1 MGLLIAYSGDWP
13 RGCELAERG
22 LKLNP
27 NLPGMYNYTA
37 WHDAYDRKDYRRAL
51 DLALKLNT
59 PDNFY
64 QHAVLAM
71 CYAQLGEMDAAHKSL
86 QEMLVLKPD
95 YGKVARQLHGKWIQ
109 PELVEQLMD
118 GLRKAG
124 LEIAA
129 ADDASAALPEPSKSS
144 APTAGPARGDEGFW
158 VAVLPF
164 KYRGTDSALAALAEG
179 FAEDIVTGLSRF
191 SYLRV
196 ISRGSTLCFTDA
208 AYDVRAAGK
217 ELGARY
223 VLEGS
228 LRQAGTQLR
237 VTVQLVDA
245 VTGAHLWA
253 ETYERGFSP
262 ESAFVTQ
269 DDLVPRIVATIAD
282 VHGILP
288 RSMSAVLRTRDPAE
302 LTSYEN
308 VLRSFTYSE
317 RLTPDELAAA
327 RHGVELAVR
336 QAPANGDAWAML
348 AWLCLQDH
356 AQGFNL
362 QDDALARGLAAA
374 QRAVEVAPANH
385 FAHFGLAQ
393 AFFFHKEYQSFR
405 NAAERAVALNSMDGY
420 SMAFVGE
427 LLTYTG
433 DSERGLELAGR
444 AKQLNPHHPGWYW
457 YADFYDAHSR
467 RDYRG
472 AIGFL
477 LKANLPGHW
486 GFQAGLAACHARLG
500 ELDAARKALREL
512 TRLRPEFA
520 SIARGE
526 FAKWWAPEY
535 VEHFIDGLRK
545 AGLDVPAA

>member
-1 MGLLIAYSGDWP
+1 
-13 RGCELAERG
+13 
-22 LKLNP
+22 
-27 NLPGMYNYTA
+27 
-37 WHDAYDRKDYRRAL
+37 
-51 DLALKLNT
+51 
-59 PDNFY
+59 
-64 QHAVLAM
+64 
-71 CYAQLGEMDAAHKSL
+71 
-86 QEMLVLKPD
+86 
-95 YGKVARQLHGKWIQ
+95 
-109 PELVEQLMD
+109 
-118 GLRKAG
+118 
-124 LEIAA
+124 
-129 ADDASAALPEPSKSS
+129 
-144 APTAGPARGDEGFW
+144 
-158 VAVLPF
+158 VLPF
-164 KYRGTDSALAALAEG
+164 KYRGTDSALTALAEG
-179 FAEDIVTGLSRF
+179 LAEDIVTGLSRF

-196 ISRGSTLCFTDA
+196 ISRSSTLRFTDA
-208 AYDVRAAGK
+208 PYDVRAAGK

-228 LRQAGTQLR
+228 LRQAAAQLR
-237 VTVQLVDA
+237 VTVQLIDA

-262 ESAFVTQ
+262 DSAFATQ
-269 DDLVPRIVATIAD
+269 DELVPRIVATIAD

-302 LTSYEN
+302 LTPYEA

-317 RLTPDELAAA
+317 RLTADELAAA

-362 QDDALARGLAAA
+362 QHDALARGLTAA
-374 QRAVEVAPANH
+374 QRAVEAAPANH

-405 NAAERAVALNSMDGY
+405 NAAERAVALNPMDGY

-427 LLTYTG
+427 LLTYAG
-433 DSERGLELAGR
+433 DSERGLELAAR

-457 YADFYDAHSR
+457 YTDFYDAHSR

-486 GFQAGLAACHARLG
+486 GSQAGLAACHAELG
-500 ELDAARKALREL
+500 ELEAAGKALRERI
-512 TRLRPEFA
+512 RLRPEFA
-520 SIARGE
+520 SVVRGE
-526 FAKWWAPEY
+526 FEKWWPPEY
-535 VEHFIDGLRK
+535 VKHFIDGLRK
-545 AGLDVPAA
+545 AGL